1 MTERCLKHKI
11 FIGIAG
17 CPFCKEINQL
27 KTDYENRIIDKNLEI
42 INLKKQLDNEIEMES
57 GEELIAGIMKVSK
70 KDNWP
75 VLSFTV
81 ESILYSIIQNLHEP
95 EKRGLNRLKKQ
106 FEIILDRV
114 QKVNGTGLDILKSFW
129 GLDVVCNVSDRVD
142 SIIAQLNKTGVLL
155 GTGKDVGESLTRVL
169 KRFVSE
175 NQIEKCK
182 VEIINALNNKD

>member
-1 MTERCLKHKI
+1 MTERCPKHHI
-11 FIGIAG
+11 FIGVAG
-17 CPFCKEINQL
+17 CPICKEISQI
-27 KTDYENRIIDKNLEI
+27 KTDYENRIVDKNLEI
-42 INLKKQLDNEIEMES
+42 ISLKKQLENEIEMES
-57 GEELIAGIMKVSK
+57 GDELIAGIMKVSK

-95 EKRGLNRLKKQ
+95 EKRGLSRLKKQ

-114 QKVNGTGLDILKSFW
+114 QTVNGTGLDILKRFW

-155 GTGKDVGESLTRVL
+155 GTGKDVAEALTKVL

-175 NQIEKCK
+175 NQIDKCRA
-182 VEIINALNNKD
+182 EIVNALNNKD

>member
-11 FIGIAG
+11 FIPSSG
-17 CPFCKEINQL
+17 CPICKEIAEIR
-27 KTDYENRIIDKNLEI
+27 TDFENRIVDKNLEI
-42 INLKKQLDNEIEMES
+42 IELKKQINNEIEMES

-95 EKRGLNRLKKQ
+95 EKRGLSRLKKQ
-106 FEIILDRV
+106 FEIVLDRV
-114 QKVNGTGLDILKSFW
+114 QKINGTGLDVLKRFW
-129 GLDVVCNVSDRVD
+129 GLDVVCMVSDRVD
-142 SIIAQLNKTGVLL
+142 SIIEQLNKTGVLL
-155 GTGKDVGESLTRVL
+155 GTGKDVGEAMNKVL

-182 VEIINALNNKD
+182 NELIRALNNSE

>member
-1 MTERCLKHKI
+1 MTEKCKTHHLYIPNSGCKI
-11 FIGIAG
+11 
-17 CPFCKEINQL
+17 CKEINQT

-42 INLKKQLDNEIEMES
+42 ISLKKQLENEIEMES

-81 ESILYSIIQNLHEP
+81 ESILFSIIQNLHEP
-95 EKRGLNRLKKQ
+95 EKRGLSRLKKQ

-114 QKVNGTGLDILKSFW
+114 QKVNGTGLDVLKSFW
-129 GLDVVCNVSDRVD
+129 GLDVVCTVSDRVD
-142 SIIAQLNKTGVLL
+142 SIINQLNKTGVLL
-155 GTGKDVGESLTRVL
+155 GTGKDVADALTKVL

-175 NQIEKCK
+175 NQIDKCRS
-182 VEIINALNNKD
+182 ELINALNNKD

>member
-17 CPFCKEINQL
+17 CPICKEINQL
-27 KTDYENRIIDKNLEI
+27 KTDYKNRIIDKNIEI

-75 VLSFTV
+75 VLSFTI

>member
-11 FIGIAG
+11 FISHRG
-17 CPFCKEINQL
+17 CPICKEIAEIR
-27 KTDYENRIIDKNLEI
+27 TDLENRIIDKNLEI
-42 INLKKQLDNEIEMES
+42 IELKKQLNNEIEMES

-95 EKRGLNRLKKQ
+95 EKRGLGRLKKQ
-106 FEIILDRV
+106 FEIVLDRV
-114 QKVNGTGLDILKSFW
+114 QKINGTGLDVLKRFW
-129 GLDVVCNVSDRVD
+129 GLDVVCMVSDRVD
-142 SIIAQLNKTGVLL
+142 SIIEQLNKTGVLL
-155 GTGKDVGESLTRVL
+155 GTGKDVGEAMNKVL

-182 VEIINALNNKD
+182 NELIRALNNSE